1 MKKNETR
8 DNVFINFSNHPS
20 SNWSENQ
27 KKAVYDQYQAQIIDI
42 PFPQVS
48 AFADEGEIRS
58 LAEQC
63 VETICNHNPK
73 AVMCQGEFGLTYQ
86 VITLLKRKGILT
98 VYSCSERRLILALLK
113 PRSFVL
119 CVLENIEP
127 EHSFTKIEYSY

>member
-1 MKKNETR
+1 MDEKNEPR

-42 PFPQVS
+42 PFSQVS

-98 VYSCSERRLILALLK
+98 VYSCSERKTIEK
-113 PRSFVL
+113 KTDTGTVKTSEFCFVR
-119 CVLENIEP
+119 
-127 EHSFTKIEYSY
+127 FRKY